1 MIFHAILNDAV
12 IQNKKQLFDI
22 IAKEASYF
30 TKGDFHQ
37 IRERLFE
44 RDKLLGCN
52 IGDGVAVPQAE
63 LPNLEDAHVFVFNLK
78 TPVVFD
84 QAGGMPVDVVTVF
97 LAPEERGSENL
108 TKLSKLMRMMRDKSL
123 VKLIRG
129 ANSIDAIEAILFQEE
144 TELLKKAA

>member
-1 MIFHAILNDAV
+1 MIFHAIQPETSV
-12 IQNKKQLFDI
+12 QTKKHLFEI
-22 IAKEASYF
+22 IAKEAAYF

-37 IRERLFE
+37 IKERLFE

-63 LPNLEDAHVFVFNLK
+63 LPSLNDVHVFVFKLNEPLAIDS
-78 TPVVFD
+78 FG
-84 QAGGMPVDVVTVF
+84 AMPVDVVSVF

-108 TKLSKLMRMMRDKSL
+108 TKLSKLMRRMRDKEM

-129 ANSIDAIEAILFQEE
+129 ATSIDAIEAILLEDFMPLQ
-144 TELLKKAA
+144 KAA